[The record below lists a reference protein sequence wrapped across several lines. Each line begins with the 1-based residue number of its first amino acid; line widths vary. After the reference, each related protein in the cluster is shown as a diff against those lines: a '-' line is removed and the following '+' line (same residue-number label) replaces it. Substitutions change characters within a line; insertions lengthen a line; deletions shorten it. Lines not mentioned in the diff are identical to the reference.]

1 MCVLAM
7 SFPVVYYPLLLLVL
21 VCLYFV
27 PGRGCFIAANLG
39 LSLITA
45 VRTATMA
52 TPTALRNTVGALF
65 FCIGQLRPLTAMCYE
80 ITALCVMMIIWV
92 LSALCARMYFFI
104 SALRDLAK
112 SWLSIAFCTTI
123 MAALQ
128 AWRFSGIVPVFLASE
143 FVRYAISLDYMDYKA
158 AVAYIF
164 VDLKAAV
171 ALGVAI
177 GLAPRIYIC
186 LLACIVDTHIAIS
199 LMITSIT
206 VRASTFILKAMK
218 KFRLRMIYQVLAVLC
233 LVILAINVIVA
244 VIL

>member
-1 MCVLAM
+1 
-7 SFPVVYYPLLLLVL
+7 
-21 VCLYFV
+21 
-27 PGRGCFIAANLG
+27 
-39 LSLITA
+39 
-45 VRTATMA
+45 
-52 TPTALRNTVGALF
+52 
-65 FCIGQLRPLTAMCYE
+65 MCYE

-112 SWLSIAFCTTI
+112 SWLSIAFCTTV

-128 AWRFSGIVPVFLASE
+128 AWRFSGIVPIFLASE

-177 GLAPRIYIC
+177 GLAPRIYID

-218 KFRLRMIYQVLAVLC
+218 KFRLQMINQVLALSVL
-233 LVILAINVIVA
+233 
-244 VIL
+244 